1 MVCLFCFD
9 DSPIPDD
16 PKVISELLLRSAFD
30 SYLLQAFRP
39 NTFQISLV
47 DGLTQNQPVC
57 CLTYLL
63 PCCSAYYTRYRTLDG
78 NMTRYTCCQG
88 YLDNACF
95 RAGSCGEQSC
105 PEFCL
110 VCETV
115 WCLGP
120 SMSTSRMFVM
130 DQYDLRPDP
139 CDNQLVRMTNC
150 LMMLSC
156 VCDILSIFMRELR
169 HAAHIL
175 HVVANMVF
183 YSLLGCMAA
192 QVNREIDYRR
202 SSLQDYAQLTPDVGA
217 PFHGYTAPVH
227 GEPVPDTS
235 KDF

>member
-1 MVCLFCFD
+1 MCCLICFD

-16 PKVISELLLRSAFD
+16 PKVVLCFCSSFAVIIF
-30 SYLLQAFRP
+30 LQAFRP
-39 NTFQISLV
+39 NTFQISMM
-47 DGLTQNQPVC
+47 DGITQNQPVC
-57 CLTYLL
+57 CLTYFL
-63 PCCSAYYTRYRTLDG
+63 PCCSAYYTRYRVLDS
-78 NMTRYTCCQG
+78 NMSRYTCCQG
-88 YLDNACF
+88 YLDNPCF

-130 DQYDLRPDP
+130 DQYDLKPDP
-139 CDNQLVRMTNC
+139 CDNQVVRMTNC
-150 LMMLSC
+150 LLMLSC

-169 HAAHIL
+169 HLAHIL
-175 HVVANMVF
+175 HHIANCAF
-183 YSLLGCMAA
+183 YSTIGCMAA

-202 SSLQDYAQLTPDVGA
+202 ASMQVYSQLA
-217 PFHGYTAPVH
+217 PEASAPMHGGYMAPVV
-227 GEPVPDTS
+227 GEPLPDNS